1 MDSSNFKIDPNKPSQ
16 VKVKIPNKAKR
27 EFIYLDSLAIKL
39 QDSSGTLR
47 DTFYVDFYSKERLA
61 NLEITIDSLIE
72 NEQYIFQLYADKKV
86 VIENIFTT
94 KSPTQLLEINNIVP
108 GKYHVKL
115 IQDSNKNMHWD
126 PANFKDKKMPE
137 EVFSWQIQELRAD
150 WKLKVDLKP

>member
-1 MDSSNFKIDPNKPSQ
+1 MDSSNFKIDPNKPNQ

-94 KSPTQLLEINNIVP
+94 KSSTQLLEINNIVP